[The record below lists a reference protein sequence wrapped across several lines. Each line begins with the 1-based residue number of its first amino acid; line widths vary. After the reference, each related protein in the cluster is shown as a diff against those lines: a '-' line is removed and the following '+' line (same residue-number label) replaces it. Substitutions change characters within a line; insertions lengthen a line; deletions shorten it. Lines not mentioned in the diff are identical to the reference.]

1 LFFGGC
7 ITTIYENRH
16 LIFLLR
22 QLNFACQRC
31 TGYKMTDGPYKADE
45 IRLDSSLGYYL
56 SKARNVLVE
65 RTDRAVKP
73 LGLTAQQIGVI
84 LMLAS
89 GRAHTPFELSRV
101 MSYDSGSMT
110 RLLDRLEKKGF
121 VSRTRSDSDRR
132 MIKLELTPQ
141 GQDAARQLPDIGAA
155 VLNEQLRG
163 FTAADLATLIDLL
176 GRFIANGID
185 PDSSAGCGLCSPDDL
200 PDETLH
206 DSSPEDGK
214 Q

>member
-1 LFFGGC
+1 
-7 ITTIYENRH
+7 
-16 LIFLLR
+16 
-22 QLNFACQRC
+22 
-31 TGYKMTDGPYKADE
+31 MTDGPYHAE
-45 IRLDSSLGYYL
+45 EAQLESSLGYYL
-56 SKARNVLVE
+56 TKARNVLVE
-65 RTDRAVKP
+65 RMDRAVKP

-89 GRAHTPFELSRV
+89 RRANTPFEMSRA

-121 VSRTRSDSDRR
+121 IVRTRSDADRR
-132 MIKLELTPQ
+132 MVKLELTPQ
-141 GQDAARQLPDIGAA
+141 GHEAARQLPSLGAA

-163 FTAADLATLIDLL
+163 FSAADHAALLDLL

-185 PDSSAGCGLCSPDDL
+185 AGGSACCGVGPSQDSLED
-200 PDETLH
+200 
-206 DSSPEDGK
+206 SPEEPPPGHGG